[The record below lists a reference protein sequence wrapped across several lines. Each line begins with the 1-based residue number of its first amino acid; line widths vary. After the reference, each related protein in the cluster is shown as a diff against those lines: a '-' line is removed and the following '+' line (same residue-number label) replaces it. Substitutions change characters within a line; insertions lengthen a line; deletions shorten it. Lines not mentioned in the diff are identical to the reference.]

1 MNQVTTQ
8 AVQITLVRGKLTS
21 LVSDMVSF
29 DRNILSPIQNTTRDP
44 IPSMASSIQ
53 TDSLMRAPIPKKQ
66 AIDRV
71 ISKKAMMKAVAS
83 ILLRFWVKAVFI
95 AKMFCAPIGMTYAKP
110 SMRPWNKIFI
120 KGCTSYIKRT

>member
-1 MNQVTTQ
+1 MP
-8 AVQITLVRGKLTS
+8 R
-21 LVSDMVSF
+21 MV
-29 DRNILSPIQNTTRDP
+29 
-44 IPSMASSIQ
+44 SSIQ
-53 TDSLMRAPIPKKQ
+53 ADSLMRAPIPKKQ
-66 AIDRV
+66 AIDSV

-120 KGCTSYIKRT
+120 NVMSSHS